1 MSMETMET
9 SVAENAVVETRPAEQ
24 SLDLE
29 SQRFAE
35 SNLLSE
41 IPGVIFG
48 LVTLAYIIF
57 SLIGF

>member
-1 MSMETMET
+1 MSMET
-9 SVAENAVVETRPAEQ
+9 SVAENAVVETRPSE
-24 SLDLE
+24 SHDLE

-48 LVTLAYIIF
+48 LVTLFYIIF
-57 SLIGF
+57 ALMGF

>member
-1 MSMETMET
+1 MET
-9 SVAENAVVETRPAEQ
+9 SVAENAVVETRPSE
-24 SLDLE
+24 SHDLE

-48 LVTLAYIIF
+48 LVTLFYIIF
-57 SLIGF
+57 ALMGF